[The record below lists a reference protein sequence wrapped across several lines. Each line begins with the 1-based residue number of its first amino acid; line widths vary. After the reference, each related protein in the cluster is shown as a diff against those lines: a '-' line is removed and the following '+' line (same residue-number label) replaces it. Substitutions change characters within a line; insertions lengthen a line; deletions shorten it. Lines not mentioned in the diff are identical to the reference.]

1 MSSEMTLAGH
11 LDELRSRVIKI
22 VIPILIISII
32 SLTFGIKP
40 LYLEQYNITIY
51 YLVYSPYDN
60 LAIQLTHYMQD
71 YLLPSEV
78 SLIQTAP
85 GQAFFTMIY
94 VSFLM
99 ALIAAMPIILTQIYG
114 FISPAFS
121 TRIKQIGLMNVF
133 FPTVVLFIG
142 GVLFSFYV
150 VVPITLIFLYN
161 YGEAIGTASFF
172 SINEFLPF
180 VLQFLISF
188 GITFQLP
195 VIMYAIA
202 LADLVDSRFW
212 IHNFRYTLII
222 LIVFGAIVT
231 PDGSGITM
239 WLFAGPMIGLYL
251 IGILL
256 IRRREKRIR
265 INLVR

>member
-11 LDELRSRVIKI
+11 LDELRSRVIKT
-22 VIPILIISII
+22 VIPIMIIAIL

-40 LYLEQYNITIY
+40 MYLEQYGVTIY
-51 YLVYSPYDN
+51 YPVYSPYNN
-60 LAIQLTHYMQD
+60 LAIQLTHYMQN

-85 GQAFFTMIY
+85 GQAFFTMVY

-99 ALIAAMPIILTQIYG
+99 ALIGALPILLTQIYS

-121 TRIKQIGLMNVF
+121 TRIKQIGLVNVL
-133 FPTVVLFIG
+133 FPTAVLFIG

-150 VVPITLIFLYN
+150 VIPITLIFLYN

-195 VIMYAIA
+195 VIMYALA

-212 IHNFRYTLII
+212 LHNFRYTLII

-251 IGILL
+251 VGVLI

-265 INLVR
+265 TIAIQ